1 MRAISGGR
9 LDVGSIIR
17 KCIIDKNKGTHRMKN
32 ANSIKRAPVRLISFV
47 VGREMEFPTS
57 GNKERTK
64 LSRIADNTNT
74 AADKRELFKI

>member
-1 MRAISGGR
+1 MWAISGGR

-47 VGREMEFPTS
+47 VGREIEL
-57 GNKERTK
+57 EC
-64 LSRIADNTNT
+64 ADQ
-74 AADKRELFKI
+74 